1 MGWLELVSLLEK
13 LFYPL
18 ILLYLFV
25 FNPEAFFITIAVE
38 AVLCM
43 LLILM
48 TADSGSR
55 FKYAA
60 MIVPATPVRLMGLGV
75 DVVASLRCLAD
86 LAGGNRNW
94 RK

>member
-1 MGWLELVSLLEK
+1 VGWLELVSLLEK
-13 LFYPL
+13 LTYPL
-18 ILLYLFV
+18 ILTYLFV
-25 FNPEAFFITIAVE
+25 FNPEAFFITIGVE

-43 LLILM
+43 LLIM
-48 TADSGSR
+48 ITADSGSR

-60 MIVPATPVRLMGLGV
+60 MIVPATPVRLLGLGV
-75 DVVASLRCLAD
+75 DVIASVRCLAD